1 MYYLSFEP
9 GILLNVKS
17 VIFIHVAACDSVAFL
32 VMARRCSV
40 TYTHNTHSPFKNQW
54 IPRLILCWPIVYTA
68 NINMGVQMVFDM
80 LISSP
85 PPYLPSSA
93 IVCHTVYIYI
103 CDPHETICYIYSSF
117 FYPFP
122 FLFSQLS
129 PVYFLLYIESVYSKY
144 FYHIYFNLNFTYEK
158 NTKYLSFESIQL
170 LFKLCFEMRFQ

>member
-32 VMARRCSV
+32 VMARRCFV

-85 PPYLPSSA
+85 P
-93 IVCHTVYIYI
+93 HIY
-103 CDPHETICYIYSSF
+103 
-117 FYPFP
+117 
-122 FLFSQLS
+122 
-129 PVYFLLYIESVYSKY
+129 PVVLLYVIRYIFTSVIHMRQYVIFILHFSTHFLSYSP
-144 FYHIYFNLNFTYEK
+144 NFPQSTSYCILRVCIVNTFITY
-158 NTKYLSFESIQL
+158 TLI
-170 LFKLCFEMRFQ
+170 